1 MSKLGTLVDTKSEAF
16 EKKAEAFSGLV
27 QDLRKHSAEARRGG
41 GEKAQRRHRERGKL
55 PVRERIERLLDPG
68 TAFLE
73 LSSLAA
79 FGMYDG
85 RVPAAGRVTGAGG
98 GSGREGMGGAQDATA
113 KGGKYLPM
121 A

>member
-1 MSKLGTLVDTKSEAF
+1 MSRLRTLVDAKSENF
-16 EKKAEAFSGLV
+16 AESAERFGVLV
-27 QDLRKHSAEARRGG
+27 DELREISAEARRGG

-73 LSSLAA
+73 LSSLAG

-85 RVPAAGRVTGAGG
+85 SVPAAGVVTGGG
-98 GSGREGMGGAQDATA
+98 GGPGGGVVGGANAATV
-113 KGGKYLPM
+113 KGGIHYPP
-121 A
+121 